1 MNKKTRKTLAAVLCA
16 VIVLSAL
23 TLPSLAYGSIESPR
37 RISVSVNG
45 DPATSKGF
53 CWYTDV
59 ETDTQVRVFDG
70 GTDVT
75 YLLTLD
81 DAVCSEW
88 EGAYMHK
95 VKVSGLTPGKEYT
108 YQVGDGMFWSAL
120 GSFVTDDGDDSFEF
134 IAIADVQA
142 SSLEN
147 FQKGAATL
155 NAAFATMPDAEFVV
169 NLGDFTNDSTNEE
182 WDYYDEAFSSLNLS
196 TTIVPVAGNHDGAG
210 FMWSWFDNMF
220 CLDTSESVQNLS
232 GVNYSYDYGNAH
244 FAVLN
249 TNDLLSVTDVQLTWL
264 RKDLNSTDK
273 DWKIVF
279 MHKSPYS
286 LGKDAKWP
294 DALYLQDALGAVLD
308 ECGADLV
315 MSGHDHMYLRTKT
328 LYGNEVADDGT
339 VYVLAGTAGSKRY
352 EVRSF
357 LADSFLK
364 TEFIDAMVI
373 QKSGYGNYWN
383 GTDWDSTS
391 DTNIG
396 GCFNCIS
403 IDGGTLTLKAYILA
417 DEKSVDG
424 TDIIT
429 NVDTLTINKATG
441 QNNASYSGDN
451 TTSTQEYFESAA
463 PSLVRLLT
471 YTLTKWLPQ
480 FIMIVPN
487 ILDVYIND
495 GIF

>member
-1 MNKKTRKTLAAVLCA
+1 MNKKIRKTLAAVLCA
-16 VIVLSAL
+16 AIVLSAL
-23 TLPSLAYGSIESPR
+23 TLPSLAYAGAESPR
-37 RISVSVNG
+37 RISVCVNG
-45 DPATSKGF
+45 NSGTSKGF
-53 CWYTDV
+53 CWYTDT
-59 ETDTQVRVFDG
+59 ETDTQVRIFDG
-70 GTDVT
+70 DSDVT
-75 YLLTLD
+75 YLLTFT

-95 VKVSGLTPGKEYT
+95 VKVGGLTPGKEYT
-108 YQVGDGMFWSAL
+108 YQVGDGMTWSAP
-120 GSFVTDDGDDSFEF
+120 GSFVTDDGDDSFSF
-134 IAIADVQA
+134 VAIADVQA

-210 FMWSWFDNMF
+210 FMWNWFNNMF
-220 CLDTSESVQNLS
+220 CLDTSGSVQNLS

-249 TNDLLSVTDVQLTWL
+249 TNDLLSVTDAQFTWL

-279 MHKSPYS
+279 LHKSPYS

-294 DALYLQDALGAVLD
+294 DALYLQDALAAVLD

-328 LYGNEVADDGT
+328 LYGNAVADDGT
-339 VYVLAGTAGSKRY
+339 VYVLSGTAGSKRY

-357 LADSFLK
+357 LADSFMK
-364 TEFIDAMVI
+364 TEFIDALVI

-383 GTDWDSTS
+383 GSDWDSAL

-396 GCFNCIS
+396 GCFSCIS

-417 DEKSVDG
+417 DEKAFDG

-441 QNNASYSGDN
+441 QNSASYFGDN
-451 TTSTQEYFESAA
+451 TTSMQEYFEGAA
-463 PSLVRLLT
+463 PSLVRLFT
-471 YTLTKWLPQ
+471 YAFTKWLPQ